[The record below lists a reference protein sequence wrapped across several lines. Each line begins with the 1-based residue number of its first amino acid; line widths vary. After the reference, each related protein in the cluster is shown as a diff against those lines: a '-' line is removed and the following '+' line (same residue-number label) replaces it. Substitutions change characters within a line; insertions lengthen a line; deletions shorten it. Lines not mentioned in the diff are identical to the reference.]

1 MRRAARVDANHPRLI
16 SDHMMHFTIPVK
28 TVSGMN
34 VREHWAVRAK
44 RVKTERSVSYLYAN
58 HAPRVAPLPVSIML
72 CRVSAGVLDDDNLRS
87 ALKGVR
93 DGIADAYG
101 VADNDPR
108 IRWCYRQEKCKRG
121 HYEVSVVIQRATNCD
136 P

>member
-16 SDHMMHFTIPVK
+16 SDHMMHFTIPIK

-44 RVKTERSVSYLYAN
+44 RVKTERSVSFLCTKRT
-58 HAPRVAPLPVSIML
+58 PIGVPLPVIVTL
-72 CRVSAGVLDDDNLRS
+72 CRVSPGVLDDDNLRS

-93 DGIADAYG
+93 DGIADAYE

-108 IRWCYRQEKCKRG
+108 IRWCYKQEKCKRG
-121 HYEVSVVIQRATNCD
+121 HYEVSVAIQHVKNCD